1 MGSTKHLVDLD
12 VDGTVES
19 TGFIKTS
26 GTSSQFLKAD
36 GSVDSSI
43 YLTTQTDTQD
53 LSISGHTISLTN
65 GGSVTVPDNNTQ
77 RTNSE
82 IDARIAL
89 NPEGFIDS
97 YTDTNTQLSDAN
109 IAAMGY
115 IKTESDTQDLSISG
129 QTLSLTN
136 SPSIT
141 LPDTNTHRAISST
154 PVNGATTT
162 SISSDWAF
170 DNVKTAVPSGAV
182 FTDNNDN
189 TQLTQAQVGTYATS
203 EGFIKTYTDTN
214 TQRGIHDTPVNGAT
228 AISISSNWAFDNV
241 KTAVPSGALFTDNN
255 DNTQLTSA
263 QITAMG
269 YSTTD
274 NDTTYTSGDFTHN
287 SLSGVSANE
296 HLDWTTDRGAT
307 NIHANNYANDN
318 THLTS
323 AQITAMGFSTTDND
337 TTYSSSDFTHNSL
350 SGVSANEHLD
360 WTTDRGATN
369 IHANNYANDNTQLN
383 SAQITAMGFSTTDN
397 DTTYTSSDFTHDSLS
412 GVTANEHI
420 DWTADQGATNIHSGN
435 YTNTNTQLS
444 DANIAA
450 MGYIKTETDTQ
461 DLSISGHT
469 ISLTNGGSV
478 TVPDNDT
485 QLSSADITA
494 MGFSTT
500 DNDTQLTEAQIT
512 AMGFTQSAGTVG
524 GNGAV
529 NRFPK
534 FSTGGTNV
542 ENSSVTDN
550 GTTVNFGDGSITLN
564 DASFNMIKASADMQ
578 IVGSSDAVHNLEM
591 GSSTVDF
598 NTITLRASSKL
609 SYKADNVEKLTID
622 GNGHLD
628 TVGNVTGANLS
639 GTNTGNNAVNSLY
652 SGLVSDVNHN
662 VSTNLTTT
670 HNASTVV
677 VNSSDGTNATI
688 NAATATTAGIMS
700 EAIYDQHVLNNAK
713 VTFDGAYGSLSGTP
727 TIPTNT
733 SQLTNNSG
741 FLTDASD
748 FVTLSGGTQSIAGN
762 KTFTGTTKFGT
773 FGNLDTSGDKGMQFE
788 LGTSSL
794 NTMRTDADAF
804 RIYFGG
810 TSSNGEALKILQT
823 GEMTLKTQGT
833 TEYKWDLDGDFHA
846 DGDVIAYSTTVSDR
860 NLKENITT
868 IENATETVKKL
879 RGVKYDWKQ
888 GSGKRE
894 GQTEI
899 GVIAQEIEEVLPFLV
914 REKTIKDRQV
924 KTVDYE
930 KIIGLLIE
938 SNKELSDRLDK
949 LEK

>member
-36 GSVDSSI
+36 GSVDSSV

-97 YTDTNTQLSDAN
+97 YTDTNTQLSDGD

-136 SPSIT
+136 GGSVT
-141 LPDTNTHRAISST
+141 LPDLNTHRAISSSPT
-154 PVNGATTT
+154 NGATTT

-182 FTDNNDN
+182 FTDTNTN
-189 TQLTQAQVGTYATS
+189 TQLSQAQVGTYATS

-214 TQRGIHDTPVNGAT
+214 THRAIHDSPVDAAT
-228 AISISSNWAFDNV
+228 TISISSNWAFDNV
-241 KTAVPSGALFTDNN
+241 KTAVPSGALFTDTNT
-255 DNTQLTSA
+255 NTQLTSG

-269 YSTTD
+269 FSTTD
-274 NDTTYTSGDFTHN
+274 NDTTYVSSDFTHDN
-287 SLSGVSANE
+287 LTGFVANE

-307 NIHANNYANDN
+307 NIHANNYTN
-318 THLTS
+318 TNTQLTS
-323 AQITAMGFSTTDND
+323 GQITAMGFSTTDND
-337 TTYSSSDFTHNSL
+337 TTYSSGDFTHNSL

-450 MGYIKTETDTQ
+450 MGYIKTETDSQT
-461 DLSISGHT
+461 LSISGHT
-469 ISLTNGGSV
+469 VSLTNGGSV
-478 TVPDNDT
+478 TVPDNNDNT

-500 DNDTQLTEAQIT
+500 DNNTQLSEAEIT

-529 NRFPK
+529 NRLPK

-542 ENSSVTDN
+542 ENSSITDN
-550 GTTVNFGDGSITLN
+550 GSSVFLGDGSLTLN
-564 DASFNMIKASADMQ
+564 DATFNLIKYSGSGE
-578 IVGSSDAVHNLEM
+578 ITGSSDGVHNLSL
-591 GSSTVDF
+591 GS
-598 NTITLRASSKL
+598 A
-609 SYKADNVEKLTID
+609 TID
-622 GNGHLD
+622 WNNITMNGNNLIFKSE
-628 TVGNVTGANLS
+628 NVTKFDVDASGNATAVGTIDASNLS
-639 GTNTGNNAVNSLY
+639 GTNTGNNAVNTLY

-662 VSTNLTTT
+662 VTTNLTTT

-713 VTFDGAYGSLSGTP
+713 VTNSNTAWNALTGNQDDISLSEFDDDLGVLTSLSGAV
-727 TIPTNT
+727 
-733 SQLTNNSG
+733 LT
-741 FLTDASD
+741 T
-748 FVTLSGGTQSIAGN
+748 GTQSIAGN

-773 FGNLDTSGDKGMQFE
+773 FGNLDMTLDKGMQFE
-788 LGTSSL
+788 LGTTAM

-804 RIYFGG
+804 RIYMGG
-810 TSSNGEALKILQT
+810 TTGVGTVYEVSQLGEHQWD
-823 GEMTLKTQGT
+823 GSGGGT
-833 TEYKWDLDGDFHA
+833 RMKLDVSGNLHC
-846 DGDVIAYSTTVSDR
+846 DGDVTAYSTSVSDISMKD
-860 NLKENITT
+860 NVET
-868 IENATETVKKL
+868 IENATETVKQL
-879 RGVKYDWKQ
+879 RGVSYTWNKGHRK
-888 GSGKRE
+888 GLS
-894 GQTEI
+894 EI
-899 GVIAQEIEEVLPFLV
+899 GVIAQEVEKILPDLV
-914 REKTIKDRQV
+914 HDKELLDGSPV
-924 KTVDYE
+924 KTVDYQ